1 MQTITSLTE
10 ADVNHDGLISYQ
22 EFLDQT
28 KRDEFQ
34 RDPGWDTVDNI
45 PQYTHEEYLEFER
58 RRHEEI
64 QRLIAEGKVSLR
76 NVCFSCMILSDCSV

>member
-1 MQTITSLTE
+1 M
-10 ADVNHDGLISYQ
+10 
-22 EFLDQT
+22 DQT
-28 KRDEFQ
+28 KRDEYQ

-64 QRLIAEGKVSLR
+64 QRLIAEGKVSPCDFNTSIVLFC
-76 NVCFSCMILSDCSV
+76 VSFV